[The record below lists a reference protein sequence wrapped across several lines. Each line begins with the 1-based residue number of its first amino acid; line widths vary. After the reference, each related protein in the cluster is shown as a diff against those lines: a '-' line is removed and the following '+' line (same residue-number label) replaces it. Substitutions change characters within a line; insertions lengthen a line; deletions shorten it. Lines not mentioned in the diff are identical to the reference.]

1 MGWHP
6 IVFYHDPFERKVN
19 VSCPGDPSRAREC
32 RLFPF
37 SFIFF
42 SDIFS
47 RHFSCSG
54 TKDRERRSHPH
65 PAGGRQALPLHP
77 PRRDSRHA
85 QANAHARIRPHR
97 HLRTPTVLWGPWSMP
112 RGPPRRVTA
121 DSYQGHTTSTYR
133 TWLHGIDPRTAGAP
147 AYTSYIGA
155 KVAQQFETGWG
166 VSVVCCIAA
175 DPRLSPS
182 GIRPSNTTTAS
193 SPIGRRSLTATRLRL
208 LPFARV
214 LDMLNTVRVRV
225 PCPRQTRL

>member
-112 RGPPRRVTA
+112 RGPSAASPPTATKGTPPAPTGHGSTASTHAPQAHLLIRRTSVPRSPNNSKQV
-121 DSYQGHTTSTYR
+121 
-133 TWLHGIDPRTAGAP
+133 
-147 AYTSYIGA
+147 
-155 KVAQQFETGWG
+155 G
-166 VSVVCCIAA
+166 VSVSCAA
-175 DPRLSPS
+175 SQ
-182 GIRPSNTTTAS
+182 
-193 SPIGRRSLTATRLRL
+193 
-208 LPFARV
+208 
-214 LDMLNTVRVRV
+214 
-225 PCPRQTRL
+225 QTRALVPLESDPQTQQPRARP